1 MGKKIKIAD
10 SIPRDVF
17 EIRNVQKLTWLNTYP
32 NKDLS
37 ITKEDIELN
46 FIKDNT
52 EEGKREIEE
61 WKKRYLDP
69 SENRWVAKDGDKIV
83 GFCVVG
89 IENNN
94 GRIHAIYI
102 LPNYQGQGG
111 GKRLMEVGL
120 KWLGNDKDIYV
131 NVVSYNDKAIRF
143 YEKFGFVKTGKKVT
157 DKVAVLPSGKV
168 LPEIEMV
175 RKT

>member
-32 NKDLS
+32 NKDLG
-37 ITKEDIELN
+37 ITKEDIESN

-69 SENRWVAKDGDKIV
+69 SENRWVA
-83 GFCVVG
+83 
-89 IENNN
+89 N
-94 GRIHAIYI
+94 
-102 LPNYQGQGG
+102 
-111 GKRLMEVGL
+111 L
-120 KWLGNDKDIYV
+120 K
-131 NVVSYNDKAIRF
+131 
-143 YEKFGFVKTGKKVT
+143 E
-157 DKVAVLPSGKV
+157 
-168 LPEIEMV
+168 
-175 RKT
+175 RKLIA